1 MYYLV
6 IRKKA
11 LRALNERLNQ
21 MQQKSSISD
30 ENNEAIWPT
39 IEDELNSSK
48 GNEKAV
54 DDAKKAN
61 ECKSENRS
69 ESPVD
74 IN

>member
-1 MYYLV
+1 
-6 IRKKA
+6 
-11 LRALNERLNQ
+11 

-48 GNEKAV
+48 GNEKTV
-54 DDAKKAN
+54 DDEKKAN
-61 ECKSENRS
+61 ECESENRS

>member
-48 GNEKAV
+48 GNEKTV
-54 DDAKKAN
+54 DHEKKAN
-61 ECKSENRS
+61 EHESENRS

>member
-48 GNEKAV
+48 GNEKTV
-54 DDAKKAN
+54 DDEKKAN

>member
-48 GNEKAV
+48 ENEKTV
-54 DDAKKAN
+54 DDEKKAN
-61 ECKSENRS
+61 ECESENRS